1 MTQTIQDKKEE
12 DKKQRKPS
20 RFDNVWADA
29 LYNIISYLPA
39 TIIAWIISN
48 IDF

>member
-1 MTQTIQDKKEE
+1 MTQSIQGKKEE

-20 RFDNVWADA
+20 VWADA